1 MKRTIALLLSAVMML
16 SLAGCGEK
24 QGQTSAAEPKL
35 LAQAVYPEMVP
46 FPDAETYGD
55 GDAYWTAYE
64 AWRKDQSDRR
74 SGGKPERVQDFWAAT
89 VGQLLGETGGENKVY
104 SPANLYMA
112 LSMLAE
118 LTDGESRAQILQLLH
133 CDDIEAVR
141 TQVDALWKRSYCN
154 DGATTT
160 VLANSL
166 WLNENVTF
174 RQPTMDLLAKTY
186 RASSYQ
192 GAMGSPEFNAALR
205 DWLNIQTLGLLE
217 EQIQNV
223 ELDAQTIL
231 ALASTIAFQAKW
243 DAEFMESKTNRDVF
257 HSAKGDVECEFMH
270 AGGSNQYYWGEH
282 FAAISRSFASGE
294 EMWFFL
300 PDEGVTPEKLAT
312 DPEVTEL
319 LREPYSWENS
329 KYLIVNQS
337 VPKFDV
343 ISQMEL
349 SDALR
354 ELGVTHVFDGAAAG
368 FSPTAEHA
376 EGIAVSQVKHDA
388 RVMIDEEGCT
398 AVAYTVIPMAGA
410 AAPPKEEVD
419 FVLDRP
425 FLFVING
432 LGGAP
437 LFAGIVN
444 TPN

>member
-1 MKRTIALLLSAVMML
+1 MKRAIALLLAAVMVL

-24 QGQTSAAEPKL
+24 QEQTSAVKPLAE
-35 LAQAVYPEMVP
+35 AVYPEMVP
-46 FPDAETYGD
+46 YPDAETYGD
-55 GDAYWTAYE
+55 GDAYWAAYE
-64 AWRKDQSDRR
+64 AWRKGQNDRR
-74 SGGKPERVQDFWAAT
+74 SGGKPERVQAFQSAT
-89 VGQLLGETGGENKVY
+89 MGKLLGETGGENKVY

-154 DGATTT
+154 DGAATT

-166 WLNENVTF
+166 WLNEDVTF
-174 RQPTMDLLAKTY
+174 RQSTMDLLAKTY
-186 RASSYQ
+186 RASAYQ
-192 GAMGSPEFNAALR
+192 GAMGSKELNTALQN
-205 DWLNIQTLGLLE
+205 WLNTQTLGLLK

-243 DAEFMESKTNRDVF
+243 DEEFSESKTNTDIF

-270 AGGSNQYYWGEH
+270 MGGSNQYYWGEH
-282 FAAISRSFASGE
+282 FAAIVRNFASGE

-300 PDEGVTPEKLAT
+300 PDEGVTPEELAA

-319 LREPYSWENS
+319 LQESYSWENS

-337 VPKFDV
+337 IPKFDV
-343 ISQMEL
+343 TSQMEL

-354 ELGVTHVFDGAAAG
+354 ELGVTDVFDGAAAD
-368 FSPTAEHA
+368 FSPMVEETS
-376 EGIAVSQVKHDA
+376 GVAVSQVKHDA

-425 FLFVING
+425 FLFAING
-432 LGGAP
+432 LGGTP
-437 LFAGIVN
+437 LFAGVVN
-444 TPN
+444 TPD